1 MEEPTARKLR
11 RVKILA
17 GLAVV
22 AVIALGAGAVW
33 YFEPWDDGDDE
44 VDLAALTDEFQGSSC
59 RQTAGLAAGLALQD
73 PELTPIEFL
82 RAFGRQVAGIRPSP
96 RAYGDLAR
104 GGSNQVPGKGFLARY
119 DDGTI
124 GQARHFAGITVAAT
138 FGGGQATRLISIFA
152 RRDPLESADGQL
164 TEEGIAFADYVLRGA
179 LELDETP
186 GWILDNLCRRSL

>member
-1 MEEPTARKLR
+1 M
-11 RVKILA
+11 KILA

-44 VDLAALTDEFQGSSC
+44 VDLAALTEEFQGSSC

-82 RAFGRQVAGIRPSP
+82 RAFGRQVAGIRPPP

-104 GGSNQVPGKGFLARY
+104 GGSNQVPGKGSSPATTTARSARLATSPGSRS
-119 DDGTI
+119 
-124 GQARHFAGITVAAT
+124 RPHSEAG
-138 FGGGQATRLISIFA
+138 
-152 RRDPLESADGQL
+152 RR
-164 TEEGIAFADYVLRGA
+164 RG
-179 LELDETP
+179 
-186 GWILDNLCRRSL
+186 